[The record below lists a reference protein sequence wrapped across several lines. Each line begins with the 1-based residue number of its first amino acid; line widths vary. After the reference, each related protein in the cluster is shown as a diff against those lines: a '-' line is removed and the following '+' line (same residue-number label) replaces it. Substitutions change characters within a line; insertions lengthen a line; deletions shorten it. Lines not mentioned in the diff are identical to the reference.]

1 MVKLYWGLKNLRTK
15 EKSTSKNYV
24 SNIVITIISGAL
36 CYAELGT
43 MIPKSGGEHAYLN
56 EVYGPPIA
64 FLFAWTAIIVL
75 KPSALAIISLSFG
88 EYVVQPFYEGSECGP
103 PTSATKIVAVL
114 CVGKFIFLMLLVLN
128 HTYFLF
134 QGAPRYS

>member
-1 MVKLYWGLKNLRTK
+1 
-15 EKSTSKNYV
+15 
-24 SNIVITIISGAL
+24 
-36 CYAELGT
+36 

-64 FLFAWTAIIVL
+64 FLFAWTAVIVL

-103 PTSATKIVAVL
+103 PVAATKIVAVL
-114 CVGKFIFLMLLVLN
+114 CVSKLSALAWSYTFEI
-128 HTYFLF
+128 LF
-134 QGAPRYS
+134 GDDRTFWI

>member
-1 MVKLYWGLKNLRTK
+1 MGKFKFYMQNVFLYLC
-15 EKSTSKNYV
+15 
-24 SNIVITIISGAL
+24 IPGAL

-114 CVGKFIFLMLLVLN
+114 CVSKFIYIFDISYKLVK
-128 HTYFLF
+128 
-134 QGAPRYS
+134 A